1 MPDSDDRTEP
11 STGSAPG
18 VAQDAGASAGPS
30 NPTSAPGPQV
40 KAWADQLSDYVVEGV
55 GWLKART
62 TVPVMT
68 VLRVLVYGLVVVVAL
83 VVAIVLGVIGLVR
96 IWDAYVPFEPGGPES
111 VARLCGPGRP
121 PVRRGRSS
129 PSAAAYRQGLEV
141 GCSSPGPVAGH
152 RCRERPPGRAGTCGG
167 GRNTNRRPLV

>member
-18 VAQDAGASAGPS
+18 VAQDAGPSAGPP
-30 NPTSAPGPQV
+30 NPTSTPGAQV

-83 VVAIVLGVIGLVR
+83 AVAVVLGIIGLVR
-96 IWDAYVPFEPGGPES
+96 IWDAYVPLSPEGRRVWLGYVVLGGLLFAAGA
-111 VARLCGPGRP
+111 VLLAR
-121 PVRRGRSS
+121 RRTDKG
-129 PSAAAYRQGLEV
+129 
-141 GCSSPGPVAGH
+141 
-152 RCRERPPGRAGTCGG
+152 
-167 GRNTNRRPLV
+167 